1 MSLQGEKGH
10 QRAENE
16 KSMRNEK
23 NNRTHQEIEREHS
36 VRHRTGYPTMLRASK
51 EELEKG
57 NKLVKW

>member
-1 MSLQGEKGH
+1 MSLPGEKEH

-16 KSMRNEK
+16 KSKPNWK
-23 NNRTHQEIEREHS
+23 NSRTHQEVEREHS
-36 VRHRTGYPTMLRASK
+36 VRHRTGYPTVLRASK